1 VVGVTVRKEIYRLQR
16 RLYARQKRLIAAS
29 VHGLN
34 ADFVAYEAEAARR
47 VRTFSR
53 EATYGE
59 LLHAVSTA
67 DLVYV
72 GDYHTLKQAQRSFLK
87 LVQRR
92 WPRRPLRLA
101 LEFVQGRHQKHLDDF
116 LAGRSSEDV
125 FLERIEA
132 QRHHAFGIWPHFRPI
147 LEEARKQRLP
157 VVGIDLLATRGNTLA
172 QRDAF
177 AARRIA
183 EASMQT
189 PGGQVFVLAGQ
200 LHVAPPHLPA
210 AVDAVLHARGLRAPS
225 LTVYQNAESIWFEL
239 QREGREHEV
248 EAVLVRPGEWC
259 LLGTP
264 PVIVQQS
271 FLDWIEDGAAADDSE
286 TERPEQRFKELARLV
301 ARFLNL
307 DGKPLREALE
317 QVQVYTAGDLSFLAN
332 LPARG
337 FKAKEIK
344 QIERQILS
352 RESYFIPSAHLAYLA
367 NLSVN
372 HAAEEATHFLR
383 HVTSGA
389 GTEARPL
396 VDGFYARA
404 LEEAL
409 AFFGSKIVNPRRK
422 CAREAEWTRLSHRA
436 PQPFTRDVARTVL
449 RHLKIERGEARPTAL
464 KAITGSSGPEL
475 FNAVT
480 HALGYMLGE
489 KLYYALRDGLLHKR
503 ELRDLFLD
511 PFADEGAPFLVY
523 LDLVT
528 RTRGVLLPERS

>member
-1 VVGVTVRKEIYRLQR
+1 VTVRKEIYRLQR

-29 VHGLN
+29 VQGLN
-34 ADFVAYEAEAARR
+34 QDFLAYEAAAARR
-47 VRTFSR
+47 VRTYSR

-116 LAGRSSEDV
+116 LAGRSSEGV

-147 LEEARKQRLP
+147 LEEARRQRLP
-157 VVGIDLLATRGNTLA
+157 VLGIDLLATRGTTLA

-183 EASMQT
+183 EASVQT

-210 AVDAVLHARGLRAPS
+210 AVDEVLHARGLRAPS

-239 QREGREHEV
+239 QRQGREHEV

-301 ARFLNL
+301 ARFLQL
-307 DGKPLREALE
+307 DGKPLREALD
-317 QVQVYTAGDLSFLAN
+317 QVQVYTAGDLSFLER

-422 CAREAEWTRLSHRA
+422 CAREAEWVRLSLRA
-436 PQPFTRDVARTVL
+436 PEPFTRDVARTVL
-449 RHLKIERGEARPTAL
+449 RHLKIERGEARPSAL

-489 KLYYALRDGLLHKR
+489 KLYYALRDGRLQKR
-503 ELRDLFLD
+503 ELRDLFRD